1 MKRVIYLMVGLV
13 MTAWM
18 LVGCASTE
26 ELASRAAEKK
36 RKVLAALD
44 AQDYKIEVQMM
55 YPPRGIARNVTY
67 GYSLEVRND
76 SLISYLPYFGRAYDV
91 PYGGGKGLNFSARI
105 TSYQEYA
112 GKKGQHK
119 IEIGTENEEDKY
131 LYYVEV
137 FENGNAT
144 IDVMAQKRERISYSG
159 VMSIPP
165 SR

>member
-55 YPPRGIARNVTY
+55 YPRT
-67 GYSLEVRND
+67 
-76 SLISYLPYFGRAYDV
+76 GRA
-91 PYGGGKGLNFSARI
+91 I
-105 TSYQEYA
+105 TAPASS
-112 GKKGQHK
+112 
-119 IEIGTENEEDKY
+119 
-131 LYYVEV
+131 
-137 FENGNAT
+137 T
-144 IDVMAQKRERISYSG
+144 ITAMPE
-159 VMSIPP
+159 M
-165 SR
+165 

>member
-1 MKRVIYLMVGLV
+1 M
-13 MTAWM
+13 
-18 LVGCASTE
+18 
-26 ELASRAAEKK
+26 
-36 RKVLAALD
+36 
-44 AQDYKIEVQMM
+44 
-55 YPPRGIARNVTY
+55 ARNVTY

-105 TSYQEYA
+105 TSYQEHA

-131 LYYVEV
+131 LYHVEV